1 MSEPAS
7 VSMGGVVQ
15 KIISSPSSNVADT
28 AEISVDG
35 AEDLYKEIR
44 IENTLQDSKGNEV
57 ELKAGDNVTV
67 TVKTEPQHQN

>member
-15 KIISSPSSNVADT
+15 KIISSPSPNVANT

-44 IENTLQDSKGNEV
+44 IENSLQDSKGNEV
-57 ELKAGDNVTV
+57 ELKAGDSVTV
-67 TVKTEPQHQN
+67 TVETEPQPQS